1 MLMMRSRKMAFA
13 AALCLALGAGV
24 LIGQATADQP
34 AMQNALA
41 NLQQAKANLRNAT
54 SDKGGH
60 RVAAI
65 AHVDAA
71 IAEVR
76 AGMAHDRR
84 N

>member
-1 MLMMRSRKMAFA
+1 MTLKTKFVAA
-13 AALCLALGAGV
+13 AALSLTLGAGV
-24 LIGQATADQP
+24 LIGQAMADQP
-34 AMQNALA
+34 AMHNALA
-41 NLQQAKANLRNAT
+41 NLQQAKNNLRNAA

-71 IAEVR
+71 IAEVQ
-76 AGMAHDRR
+76 AGIAHDRR

>member
-1 MLMMRSRKMAFA
+1 MQMKTVKGIA
-13 AALCLALGAGV
+13 AAGALAVAMAAGV
-24 LIGQATADQP
+24 LVGQATADQP

-41 NLQQAKANLRNAT
+41 NLQQAKANLQNAT

-76 AGMAHDRR
+76 AGMAFDRR

>member
-1 MLMMRSRKMAFA
+1 MTRLKMSAA
-13 AALCLALGAGV
+13 GAALAIALGSGI

-41 NLQQAKANLRNAT
+41 NLQQAKANLQNAT

-76 AGMAHDRR
+76 AGMAYDRR

>member
-1 MLMMRSRKMAFA
+1 MTTTTKRLLAASALA
-13 AALCLALGAGV
+13 AALSAGV

-34 AMQNALA
+34 AMQNAT
-41 NLQQAKANLRNAT
+41 N
-54 SDKGGH
+54 DKGGH

-76 AGMAHDRR
+76 AGMAYDRR

>member
-1 MLMMRSRKMAFA
+1 MKMKTVKGFA
-13 AALCLALGAGV
+13 AAGVLALAMTAGV
-24 LIGQATADQP
+24 LVGQATADQP

-41 NLQQAKANLRNAT
+41 NLQQAKANLQNAT

-76 AGMAHDRR
+76 AGMAFDRR

>member
-1 MLMMRSRKMAFA
+1 MAMTAKAFA
-13 AALCLALGAGV
+13 ASGALGLALATGV
-24 LIGQATADQP
+24 WIGQATADQP
-34 AMQNALA
+34 AMHNALA
-41 NLQQAKANLRNAT
+41 NLQQAKANLQNAT

-76 AGMAHDRR
+76 AGIASDRR

>member
-1 MLMMRSRKMAFA
+1 MTNTAKRILTASALA
-13 AALCLALGAGV
+13 AALSAGV

-41 NLQQAKANLRNAT
+41 NLQQAKTNLQNAT

-76 AGMAHDRR
+76 AGMAYDRR

>member
-1 MLMMRSRKMAFA
+1 MSMTAKGFA
-13 AALCLALGAGV
+13 AAGALGLALTTGV
-24 LIGQATADQP
+24 WIGQATADQP
-34 AMQNALA
+34 AMHNALA
-41 NLQQAKANLRNAT
+41 NLQQAKSNLQNAT

-76 AGMAHDRR
+76 AGIAADRR

>member
-1 MLMMRSRKMAFA
+1 MFKSVKFLALTAAFG
-13 AALCLALGAGV
+13 LALGGGFFA
-24 LIGQATADQP
+24 GQATANQP

-41 NLQQAKANLRNAT
+41 NLQQAKGNLQNAT

-65 AHVDAA
+65 AHVNAA
-71 IAEVR
+71 IAEVQ
-76 AGMAHDRR
+76 AGIRYDRR